1 MKIVK
6 AYSFDVQN
14 IQKLEDRYPVGKR
27 SEIVNESVKW
37 YLGDDK
43 LSFDKILA
51 ARDALQARVLEL
63 SKENEHLEKKI
74 SQKSTH
80 QRTSW
85 WRRLLLGQ

>member
-6 AYSFDVQN
+6 AYSFDVQH
-14 IQKLEDRYPVGKR
+14 IQTLEDRYPHGKR
-27 SEIVNESVKW
+27 SEVVNEAVKW
-37 YLGDDK
+37 YISGDK
-43 LSFDKILA
+43 LSYDRILA

-63 SKENEHLEKKI
+63 SKENESLKARKP
-74 SQKSTH
+74 SP